1 MRVVLT
7 SIVIAVLLAAGV
19 SFALYRTQKPVYEVD
34 VAPTTVRI
42 GDPGHNLVGP
52 DWSGL
57 PKPAQS
63 TTRISQRE

>member
-19 SFALYRTQKPVYEVD
+19 SFAFYGTQKPVYEVE
-34 VAPTTVRI
+34 VAPTVRI

-57 PKPAQS
+57 PKPAQN